1 MKANVKIKM
10 LREMRG
16 KIILKAVIL
25 WINITKIPE
34 ISFCNASPYGDN
46 QGFPTALFKQI
57 NIKT

>member
-1 MKANVKIKM
+1 MKIKI

-34 ISFCNASPYGDN
+34 ISFCNVSPYGDN